1 MFIACGSAW
10 RADPQVTHGV
20 VTSRNSQGTVP
31 SRDGVPQAY
40 LRLGTMFHARNPT
53 QTDNTSHVHRAP
65 LIRTASAVTF
75 GRWPTEMAL
84 WAD

>member
-1 MFIACGSAW
+1 MEPLSEAALGVLRDKTIA
-10 RADPQVTHGV
+10 DYLLEQV

-31 SRDGVPQAY
+31 SRDGVQQAY

-65 LIRTASAVTF
+65 LIRTTGAVIF
-75 GRWPTEMAL
+75 G
-84 WAD
+84 